1 MALSTQAS
9 KKSTRES
16 RAGREGGVVGDFS
29 CSDSG
34 EDRRQRDL
42 DPGGTWSPMAA
53 CDSGQGSLH
62 PSTPGLATTE
72 GMNGSEAPCW
82 TLSCRL
88 RERRGHPQVSALWIH
103 RTQALGN
110 PPAGERAEHRPRE
123 NRLPVTHRERRGWR
137 QAKVA
142 RQLPSTQAPRHPC
155 APRPRDRHRLDL
167 RVTRDTA

>member
-53 CDSGQGSLH
+53 CDSGEGSLH

-110 PPAGERAEHRPRE
+110 PPAGERAEHRRGQ
-123 NRLPVTHRERRGWR
+123 NRLPCHSQG
-137 QAKVA
+137 KA
-142 RQLPSTQAPRHPC
+142 RMATSQGGSPTAQHPGSPPPLRSPST
-155 APRPRDRHRLDL
+155 
-167 RVTRDTA
+167 